1 MNYALRKLYD
11 EGSFYKY
18 DAFFLITNDSEFE
31 KKNIIKKCLIFLI
44 NIKNWQFCLLV
55 QKKWGEKNNT

>member
-1 MNYALRKLYD
+1 MVGKRIFRKKKWIEIFRGMNYALRKLYD

-31 KKNIIKKCLIFLI
+31 KKI
-44 NIKNWQFCLLV
+44 
-55 QKKWGEKNNT
+55 